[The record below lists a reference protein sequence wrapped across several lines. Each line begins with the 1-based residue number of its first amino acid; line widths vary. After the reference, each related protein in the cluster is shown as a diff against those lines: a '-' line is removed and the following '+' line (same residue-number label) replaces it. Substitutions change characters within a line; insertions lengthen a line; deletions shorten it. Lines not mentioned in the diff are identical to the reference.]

1 MKRHVT
7 LLFIAAYTYTLCAYG
22 ADYSCDIFQGTE
34 KIMTLPGSLP
44 DTNIIGRSVSGPP
57 IDPNIALSYTLC
69 QQAGFKLISVQ
80 TSIPGMRGSTSV
92 TKIQQYPDPLC
103 ILKCTAMPP

>member
-1 MKRHVT
+1 MNRRST
-7 LLFIAAYTYTLCAYG
+7 ILFIAAYAYVLCAYG
-22 ADYSCDIFQGTE
+22 INYSCEIFKGTE

-44 DTNIIGRSVSGPP
+44 DTNTIGQSVSGRP

-80 TSIPGMRGSTSV
+80 TSIPGMRSSTRV
-92 TKIQQYPDPLC
+92 TKIQQYPNPLC
-103 ILKCTAMPP
+103 TLKCTPA